1 MSELS
6 ARLERWS
13 PLALIVL
20 PVAWA
25 FGIFTPGFH
34 PDIDSYF
41 HVACADL
48 YAHQGWI
55 GSFPWMPQTVLGEH
69 WNDVHL
75 LMHVLTAPLLWI
87 FPKVL
92 ALALAGLL
100 WSSAIALSAFLVLR
114 RAGVRWAGV
123 WVTLGFLASP
133 LFVTLSLSP
142 RGASAFYVILLWFVD
157 ALRSGAW
164 KRAFGLAW
172 LSVYAYV
179 GAPILLPLALVFLVV
194 ERLWEGAWRWRPL
207 AATAAGLLAG
217 MIVNPYWPAH
227 WIHLYEE
234 LANAFVRPAF
244 LDPGGFFGA
253 EWLSLMGRDVLRFA
267 GVYLVAWF
275 AVIVWRLRDERRLS
289 VPAAAGLVASLGL
302 LAASLLAAKFFY
314 LFFLVS
320 AVSLPMAV
328 AESRAWSRPLTALVL
343 VAALAVGLVD
353 VSISAADMSEN
364 KRPGTA
370 EYQAMGSFLAEK
382 TPDDMTIVAPWN
394 DFPGLFFFN
403 RENRYVV
410 GLNTNFLL
418 RQDQKRFMAY
428 YMLYSGRVSDP
439 ENLVPDFFD
448 GSRVVLVRAT
458 DATSG
463 ERKLFRLLKA
473 NPNILEVVPSPAA
486 PWHVFLVKSR
496 SKPLAGAP
504 TAPATAP
511 KAAPAPAPATAPAP
525 VAPAP

>member
-13 PLALIVL
+13 PLLLLAL

-25 FGIFTPGFH
+25 LAVFTTGFH
-34 PDIDSYF
+34 PDIDGYF

-48 YAHQGWI
+48 YAHHGWI

-75 LMHVLTAPLLWI
+75 LMHLLTAPLLWL
-87 FPKVL
+87 FPAVF
-92 ALALAGLL
+92 ALKLAGVL
-100 WSSAIALSAFLVLR
+100 WSSAVAASAWLVLR
-114 RAGVRWAGV
+114 RAGVRWAAV
-123 WVTLGFLASP
+123 WVTVGFLASP

-142 RGASAFYVILLWFVD
+142 RGASAFYVILLWYLD
-157 ALRSGAW
+157 ALRTGAW
-164 KRAFGLAW
+164 KRALALAW

-194 ERLWEGAWRWRPL
+194 RRRWDGDWTWRPL
-207 AATAAGLLAG
+207 AATLAGLLAG

-227 WIHLYEE
+227 WIHVYEE

-253 EWLSLMGRDVLRFA
+253 EWLSLMGRDVLRFS
-267 GVYLVAWF
+267 GVFVAAWF
-275 AVIVWRLRDERRLS
+275 VVIVGRLREDRRLS
-289 VPAAAGLVASLGL
+289 AGAVAGLVASLGL
-302 LAASLLAAKFFY
+302 LGASLLAAKFFY
-314 LFFLVS
+314 LFFLLSVV
-320 AVSLPMAV
+320 ALPLVV
-328 AESRAWSRPLTALVL
+328 AEGRAWSRPLVLLL
-343 VAALAVGLVD
+343 VAAGLAVGATN
-353 VSISAADMSEN
+353 VSISAADMSQAT
-364 KRPGTA
+364 KPGPDDYRA
-370 EYQAMGSFLAEK
+370 ISQFLAEK
-382 TPDDMTIVAPWN
+382 TPDDMTVVAPWN

-418 RQDQKRFMAY
+418 RQNEKRFVAY
-428 YMLYSGRVSDP
+428 YMLYSGRVTDP

-448 GSRVVLVRAT
+448 GSRVLLVRKA

-463 ERKLFRLLKA
+463 EKKLFRQLKV
-473 NPNILEVVPSPAA
+473 NKHVLEVVPSPSPAWA
-486 PWHVFLVKSR
+486 VFVIKER
-496 SKPLAGAP
+496 SKPA
-504 TAPATAP
+504 
-511 KAAPAPAPATAPAP
+511 ATAPAP
-525 VAPAP
+525 AR